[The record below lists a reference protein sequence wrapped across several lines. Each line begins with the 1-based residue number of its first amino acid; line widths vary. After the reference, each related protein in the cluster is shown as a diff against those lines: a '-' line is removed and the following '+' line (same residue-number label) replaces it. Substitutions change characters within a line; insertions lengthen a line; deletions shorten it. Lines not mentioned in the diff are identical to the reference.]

1 MTRQEV
7 YDKIVE
13 KLHRPEFAAK
23 VNEIEALCE
32 KDKVLGIEFH
42 LQRAKNMLDA
52 IPSASEIDMLTYKIS
67 FDTSIRDIQNLIE
80 KYTHIK

>member
-13 KLHRPEFAAK
+13 ELHRPELVTK
-23 VNEIEALCE
+23 VSEIEALCE

-42 LQRAKNMLDA
+42 LQRAKNMLEA
-52 IPSASEIDMLTYKIS
+52 IPHANKVDRLSYEIS
-67 FDTSIRDIQNLIE
+67 FDTSIRDIHKLLK
-80 KYTHIK
+80 KYINS